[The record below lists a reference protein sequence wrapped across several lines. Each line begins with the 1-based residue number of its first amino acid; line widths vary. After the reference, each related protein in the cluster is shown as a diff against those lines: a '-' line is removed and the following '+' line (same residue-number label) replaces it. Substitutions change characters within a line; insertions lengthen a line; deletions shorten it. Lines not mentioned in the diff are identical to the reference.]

1 MQAALT
7 DDGTLAIDFAST
19 DDAERFFAEA
29 REHVGFFVELSRQ
42 LEFRQRLTVRAVAPG
57 GFEFELA
64 AEAVQ
69 VFPVSGGF
77 GTGFQLVDWSDE
89 RAAEL
94 ERRLEGEEPELSESQ
109 LSPMF
114 KIKNMNPTER
124 FILATKASRVE
135 RQILIRDTSPQVL
148 LGLLQHPRI
157 EPKEVIEILK
167 SNFATGAIME
177 HVARNHQWMQN
188 PEIPALIAKCPKTP
202 QPLAIQLL
210 ELLRTPDLRQ
220 MAKSS
225 GLREG
230 VRKGALKVYT
240 KRIGKH

>member
-1 MQAALT
+1 MEATLP

-19 DDAERFFAEA
+19 DDAEKFFAAA
-29 REHVGFFVELSRQ
+29 RETLGFFVELSRQ
-42 LEFRQRLTVRAVAPG
+42 LEFRQRLTVRTTAPG
-57 GFEFELA
+57 FAFELA
-64 AEAVQ
+64 VEVVQ
-69 VFPVSGGF
+69 VFPVSGAF

-94 ERRLEGEEPELSESQ
+94 ERRLQGDEPALSDSQ

-114 KIKNMNPTER
+114 KIKKMNPSER

-135 RQILIRDTSPQVL
+135 RQILLRDSSPQVL

-167 SNFATGAIME
+167 SNFTTGAIME
-177 HVARNHQWMQN
+177 QVARNHKWMQN
-188 PEIPALIAKCPKTP
+188 PEIPALIAKSPKTP

-210 ELLRTPDLRQ
+210 DMLRTPDLRV
-220 MAKSS
+220 MAKST

-230 VRKGALKVYT
+230 IRKAALKVYT
-240 KRIGKH
+240 KRIGKS